1 MRPLLPLILILIL
14 SACGGGG
21 GGSPV
26 TSDPPPPPDQAPPDS
41 TPPPPE
47 IALRDSLITAYTPLS
62 YTPLALVPT
71 TGSLTYNGTWGGTLS
86 DWNDA
91 LTDSL
96 LGRLKVTARFTA
108 SSLRIDG
115 EVTALTDAEGATIIG
130 TLTLSDGVL
139 DRAGNP
145 FADATLTFAAT
156 GTLTD
161 STGRKLLVETRAEG
175 DFLTDPARAMGG
187 EVLGRVTHEG
197 RAQTI
202 TGGFIAER

>member
-1 MRPLLPLILILIL
+1 MRPLLPLILTL

-21 GGSPV
+21 GGGSPA
-26 TSDPPPPPDQAPPDS
+26 TSEPPPPPDQAPPQS

-47 IALRDSLITAYTPLS
+47 IALRDSLITTYTPLS

-86 DWNDA
+86 DRNDA
-91 LTDSL
+91 STDSL

-108 SSLRIDG
+108 SSLGIDG
-115 EVTALTDAEGATIIG
+115 EVTGLTDAEGAPVGG
-130 TLTLSDGVL
+130 TLTLSEGAL
-139 DRAGNP
+139 DRAGDP

-161 STGRKLLVETRAEG
+161 SAGRKLAVETRAEG
-175 DFLTDPARAMGG
+175 DFLTDPAHAMGG
-187 EVLGRVTHEG
+187 EVLGRVIHEG
-197 RAQTI
+197 RGQTM